1 MVPRTNLSDGLE
13 RAPSFLLSPVALV
26 SWQTQS
32 SAPSAAPA
40 LPPWASRGLVSVAPS
55 CPHLAQASPPIS
67 FSKSTPSLRMTVGGE
82 GMEMAHL
89 TTTPPVSS
97 LKVPQLCSGVWGCE
111 LHQVAHPDV
120 TLRGFPQVP
129 HLPHGL
135 QVCTQRPR
143 PPLHPASQLPHAASQ
158 VRPGM
163 GWRGLGQ
170 GGLGPEGAG
179 VCTVLSTCT
188 G

>member
-1 MVPRTNLSDGLE
+1 
-13 RAPSFLLSPVALV
+13 
-26 SWQTQS
+26 
-32 SAPSAAPA
+32 
-40 LPPWASRGLVSVAPS
+40 
-55 CPHLAQASPPIS
+55 
-67 FSKSTPSLRMTVGGE
+67 
-82 GMEMAHL
+82 MARL
-89 TTTPPVSS
+89 TTMPPLSS
-97 LKVPQLCSGVWGCE
+97 LKVPQLCGGVWGCE

-143 PPLHPASQLPHAASQ
+143 PPLHPASQLPLAAGQ
-158 VRPGM
+158 VRPG
-163 GWRGLGQ
+163 RGEEGAAR
-170 GGLGPEGAG
+170 GVGPPEGAG